1 MARQQAAPGGTAT
14 GTGPTTSDD
23 RRWAALYVLCAGMLM
38 IVLDVTIVNVALPS
52 IQDDLGFSSSSLAW
66 VVNAYLIT
74 FGGLLL
80 LAGRLGDLVGR
91 RSVFLA
97 GLGVFSVA
105 SLLCG
110 IARSQEMLVGAR
122 FLQGIGGAM
131 TSAVVL
137 GMIVTMFPQ
146 PREQA
151 KAIGVFAFV
160 ASAGGSVGLLLGG
173 VLTESINWHWIF
185 FVNLPIALVTAVL
198 AVRMIDRDGGI
209 GWSRGADVPGAVLI
223 TSALMLGVYTI
234 VQPAAERGWTAGETL
249 GLGFLSL
256 VLLVAFV
263 LRESSTAHPLMP
275 MRIFRSRNVSG
286 ANIIQ
291 VFGVVGMFGMF
302 FLGALYLQRVLGYDA
317 LEIGLAFLPVTIVMG
332 TLSVRYTEPLVTRFG
347 ARQTLIPGL
356 VLIVIGLALFSMAP
370 VGGGYLPHVFPSM
383 VLFGT
388 GAGLCFPALMTLAMS
403 GATPEDAGLASGL
416 VNTSAQIGGALGLAV
431 LATLSTGRSADQLA
445 HGQAPATALTSGYHF
460 AFWVA
465 AALVALAIVVALTVL
480 RPEPVAAA
488 EAGTAAAADP
498 SGRGMGET
506 PEPAAC

>member
-1 MARQQAAPGGTAT
+1 MARQQAASAATTA
-14 GTGPTTSDD
+14 GIEPASVQGDK
-23 RRWAALYVLCAGMLM
+23 RWVALYVLCAGMLM
-38 IVLDVTIVNVALPS
+38 SVLDVTIVNVALPS
-52 IQDDLGFSSSSLAW
+52 IQDDLGFSSASLAW

-80 LAGRLGDLVGR
+80 LAGRLGDLLGR
-91 RSVFLA
+91 RSIFLA
-97 GLGVFSVA
+97 GLGVFSVG

-110 IARSQEMLVGAR
+110 IAQSQQMLVGAR

-137 GMIVTMFPQ
+137 GMIVTMFPE

-173 VLTESINWHWIF
+173 VLTQSINWHWIF
-185 FVNLPIALVTAVL
+185 FVNLPIALLAAVL
-198 AVRMIDRDGGI
+198 ALRLIDRDNGI

-317 LEIGLAFLPVTIVMG
+317 LEIGLAFLPVTVVMG

-356 VLIVIGLALFSMAP
+356 VLIVVGLGLFALAP
-370 VGGGYLPHVFPSM
+370 VGGGYLVHVFPSM

-416 VNTSAQIGGALGLAV
+416 INTSAQIGGALGLA
-431 LATLSTGRSADQLA
+431 
-445 HGQAPATALTSGYHF
+445 
-460 AFWVA
+460 
-465 AALVALAIVVALTVL
+465 ALASLS
-480 RPEPVAAA
+480 
-488 EAGTAAAADP
+488 P
-498 SGRGMGET
+498 S
-506 PEPAAC
+506 